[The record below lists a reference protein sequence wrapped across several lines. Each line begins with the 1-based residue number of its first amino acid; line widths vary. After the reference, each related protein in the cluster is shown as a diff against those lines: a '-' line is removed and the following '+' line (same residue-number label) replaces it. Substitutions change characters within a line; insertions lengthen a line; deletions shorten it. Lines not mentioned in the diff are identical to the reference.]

1 MRGDNLCAARS
12 KSGRAGEEGELAM
25 PPKTLTTLKTWGAV
39 AAMLLASAVVLAQG
53 AAPQTGK
60 PAVPG
65 APATTPGGA
74 GQPAQPAPAAAG
86 APAPEPYTYNPD
98 GRRDPFV
105 SLIARGVEAPAAG
118 VKSTGLGGITTAE
131 LVVKGVLNSKGS
143 YIALVA
149 GPDGKTYTAHVNDRL
164 VDGTIRSIT
173 PQGLVVVQEVNDPL
187 SLIKQREVRK
197 GLRAS
202 EDGK

>member
-1 MRGDNLCAARS
+1 M
-12 KSGRAGEEGELAM
+12 
-25 PPKTLTTLKTWGAV
+25 
-39 AAMLLASAVVLAQG
+39 AMLLASAVVLAQG
-53 AAPQTGK
+53 AAPQPGK

-65 APATTPGGA
+65 ATATTPAGA
-74 GQPAQPAPAAAG
+74 GQPPQPAPATAG
-86 APAPEPYTYNPD
+86 APAPEPYAYNPD

-105 SLIARGVEAPAAG
+105 SLIARGIEAPAGA
-118 VKSTGLGGITTAE
+118 KSTGLGGITTAE

>member
-1 MRGDNLCAARS
+1 
-12 KSGRAGEEGELAM
+12 
-25 PPKTLTTLKTWGAV
+25 
-39 AAMLLASAVVLAQG
+39 MLLASAVVLAQG
-53 AAPQTGK
+53 AAPQPGT
-60 PAVPG
+60 PAVP
-65 APATTPGGA
+65 APAAKPLVA
-74 GQPAQPAPAAAG
+74 GQPAQPAPGAA
-86 APAPEPYTYNPD
+86 APAPEPYTYNPE

-105 SLIARGVEAPAAG
+105 SLIARGVEAPAG
-118 VKSTGLGGITTAE
+118 VKSAGLAGITTAE
-131 LVVKGVLNSKGS
+131 LVVKGVLTSKGS
-143 YIALVA
+143 YIALVS

>member
-1 MRGDNLCAARS
+1 
-12 KSGRAGEEGELAM
+12 
-25 PPKTLTTLKTWGAV
+25 
-39 AAMLLASAVVLAQG
+39 MLLASAVVLAQG
-53 AAPQTGK
+53 AAPQPGT
-60 PAVPG
+60 PAVP
-65 APATTPGGA
+65 APAAKPLVA
-74 GQPAQPAPAAAG
+74 GQPAQPAPGAAA
-86 APAPEPYTYNPD
+86 AAPEPYTYSPE

-105 SLIARGVEAPAAG
+105 SLIARGVEAPAG
-118 VKSTGLGGITTAE
+118 VKSAGLAGITTAE
-131 LVVKGVLNSKGS
+131 IVVKGVLTSKGS
-143 YIALVA
+143 YIALVS

>member
-1 MRGDNLCAARS
+1 
-12 KSGRAGEEGELAM
+12 M
-25 PPKTLTTLKTWGAV
+25 PPKTLATLKTCGAV

-53 AAPQTGK
+53 AAPQPGT
-60 PAVPG
+60 PAVP
-65 APATTPGGA
+65 APAAKPLVA
-74 GQPAQPAPAAAG
+74 GQPAQPAPGAA
-86 APAPEPYTYNPD
+86 APAPEPYTYNPE

-105 SLIARGVEAPAAG
+105 SLIARGVEAPAG
-118 VKSTGLGGITTAE
+118 VKSAGLAGITTAE
-131 LVVKGVLNSKGS
+131 IVVKGVLTSKGS
-143 YIALVA
+143 YIALVS

>member
-1 MRGDNLCAARS
+1 
-12 KSGRAGEEGELAM
+12 M
-25 PPKTLTTLKTWGAV
+25 PPKTVTTLKTCGAV
-39 AAMLLASAVVLAQG
+39 LAMLLASAVVLAQG
-53 AAPQTGK
+53 AAPQPGK
-60 PAVPG
+60 PAAPG
-65 APATTPGGA
+65 APAATPATA
-74 GQPAQPAPAAAG
+74 GQPTQPAPAGG

-105 SLIARGVEAPAAG
+105 SLIARGIEAPAG

-131 LVVKGVLNSKGS
+131 LVVKGVLTSKGS

-197 GLRAS
+197 GLRTS

>member
-1 MRGDNLCAARS
+1 
-12 KSGRAGEEGELAM
+12 M
-25 PPKTLTTLKTWGAV
+25 PTMTFRTCGV
-39 AAMLLASAVVLAQG
+39 IAAMLLASAVVLAQG
-53 AAPQTGK
+53 AAP
-60 PAVPG
+60 
-65 APATTPGGA
+65 
-74 GQPAQPAPAAAG
+74 AQPAKP
-86 APAPEPYTYNPD
+86 APAPPAATPAGTPPPPASEPYTYSPD

-105 SLIARGVEAPAAG
+105 SLLARGSAEAIGSGRKADGLAG
-118 VKSTGLGGITTAE
+118 LLTAE
-131 LVVKGVLNSKGS
+131 LMVKGVLTSRGS
-143 YIALVA
+143 YIALVS

-197 GLRAS
+197 GLRTL

>member
-1 MRGDNLCAARS
+1 
-12 KSGRAGEEGELAM
+12 
-25 PPKTLTTLKTWGAV
+25 
-39 AAMLLASAVVLAQG
+39 MLLASAVVLAQG
-53 AAPQTGK
+53 AAPQPGT
-60 PAVPG
+60 PAVP
-65 APATTPGGA
+65 APAAKPLVA
-74 GQPAQPAPAAAG
+74 GQPAQPAPGAA
-86 APAPEPYTYNPD
+86 APAPEPYTYNPE

-105 SLIARGVEAPAAG
+105 SLIARGVEAPAG
-118 VKSTGLGGITTAE
+118 VKSAGLAGITTAE
-131 LVVKGVLNSKGS
+131 IVVKGVLTSKGS
-143 YIALVA
+143 YIALVS

>member
-1 MRGDNLCAARS
+1 
-12 KSGRAGEEGELAM
+12 M
-25 PPKTLTTLKTWGAV
+25 PSKTLTTLNTCGAV

-53 AAPQTGK
+53 AAPQPGA

-65 APATTPGGA
+65 APATKAPLA
-74 GQPAQPAPAAAG
+74 GQPAQPAPGAA
-86 APAPEPYTYNPD
+86 APAPEPYTYNPE

-105 SLIARGVEAPAAG
+105 SLIARGVEAPAG
-118 VKSTGLGGITTAE
+118 VKSAGLAGITTAE
-131 LVVKGVLNSKGS
+131 LVVKGVLTSKGS
-143 YIALVA
+143 YIALVS

>member
-1 MRGDNLCAARS
+1 MALTS
-12 KSGRAGEEGELAM
+12 
-25 PPKTLTTLKTWGAV
+25 TTLKTCGAV
-39 AAMLLASAVVLAQG
+39 AAMLLASTVVLAQG
-53 AAPQTGK
+53 ATPQPGK

-65 APATTPGGA
+65 APATAPPTA
-74 GQPAQPAPAAAG
+74 GQPAQPAPAAG
-86 APAPEPYTYNPD
+86 APAPEPYTYNPE

-105 SLIARGVEAPAAG
+105 SLIARGIEAPAG
-118 VKSTGLGGITTAE
+118 VKSAGLGGITTAE
-131 LVVKGVLNSKGS
+131 LVVKGVLTSKGS

-149 GPDGKTYTAHVNDRL
+149 GPDGKTYMAHVNDRL

>member
-1 MRGDNLCAARS
+1 MPNTIFTVRTCAAI
-12 KSGRAGEEGELAM
+12 AG
-25 PPKTLTTLKTWGAV
+25 
-39 AAMLLASAVVLAQG
+39 MLLASAVVLAQTP
-53 AAPQTGK
+53 ASAPAGK
-60 PAVPG
+60 S
-65 APATTPGGA
+65 APATAAAPN
-74 GQPAQPAPAAAG
+74 APAATTG
-86 APAPEPYTYNPD
+86 AQPDAQGPAPEPYTYNPE

-105 SLIARGVEAPAAG
+105 SLIARGVEAPTG
-118 VKSTGLGGITTAE
+118 VKSAGLAGITTAE
-131 LVVKGVLNSKGS
+131 LIVKGVLNSKGA
-143 YIALVA
+143 YLALVA

>member
-1 MRGDNLCAARS
+1 
-12 KSGRAGEEGELAM
+12 M
-25 PPKTLTTLKTWGAV
+25 PAKTLATVKTCGAV
-39 AAMLLASAVVLAQG
+39 AAMLLASAVVLTQG
-53 AAPQTGK
+53 AAAQGGK
-60 PAVPG
+60 PSAPG
-65 APATTPGGA
+65 APAATPRTA
-74 GQPAQPAPAAAG
+74 GQAPQTPPAADG
-86 APAPEPYTYNPD
+86 PAPEPYTYNPD

-105 SLIARGVEAPAAG
+105 SLIARGVEAPAG
-118 VKSTGLGGITTAE
+118 VKSPGLAGITTAE
-131 LVVKGVLNSKGS
+131 LGVKGVLNNKGS

-173 PQGLVVVQEVNDPL
+173 PQGLVIVQEVNDPL

>member
-1 MRGDNLCAARS
+1 MAL
-12 KSGRAGEEGELAM
+12 
-25 PPKTLTTLKTWGAV
+25 KTSTTLKTCGAV
-39 AAMLLASAVVLAQG
+39 AAMLLASTVVLAQG
-53 AAPQTGK
+53 ATPQPGK

-65 APATTPGGA
+65 APATAPPTA
-74 GQPAQPAPAAAG
+74 GQPAQPGTAAG
-86 APAPEPYTYNPD
+86 APAPEPYTYSPE

-105 SLIARGVEAPAAG
+105 SLIARGIEAPAG
-118 VKSTGLGGITTAE
+118 VKSAGLGGITTAE
-131 LVVKGVLNSKGS
+131 LVVKGVLTSKGS

-149 GPDGKTYTAHVNDRL
+149 GPDGKTYMAHVNDRL

>member
-1 MRGDNLCAARS
+1 
-12 KSGRAGEEGELAM
+12 M
-25 PPKTLTTLKTWGAV
+25 PPKTLTTLKTCGAV
-39 AAMLLASAVVLAQG
+39 MAMLLASAVVLAQG
-53 AAPQTGK
+53 APPQPGK
-60 PAVPG
+60 PALPG
-65 APATTPGGA
+65 AAATTPASA
-74 GQPAQPAPAAAG
+74 GQPPQPAPAAAG

-105 SLIARGVEAPAAG
+105 SLIARGIEAPAG

>member
-1 MRGDNLCAARS
+1 
-12 KSGRAGEEGELAM
+12 
-25 PPKTLTTLKTWGAV
+25 
-39 AAMLLASAVVLAQG
+39 MLLASAVVLAQG
-53 AAPQTGK
+53 AAPQTAK

-65 APATTPGGA
+65 APATPATTPPTA
-74 GQPAQPAPAAAG
+74 GQNAQPVPAAAG
-86 APAPEPYTYNPD
+86 TGAPEPYTYNQD

-105 SLIARGVEAPAAG
+105 SLIARGVEAPAG
-118 VKSTGLGGITTAE
+118 VKSAGLGGITTAE
-131 LVVKGVLNSKGS
+131 LIVKGVLNSKGS

-164 VDGTIRSIT
+164 VDGTIRTIT
-173 PQGLVVVQEVNDPL
+173 RQELIIVQEVNDPL

>member
-1 MRGDNLCAARS
+1 MSL
-12 KSGRAGEEGELAM
+12 
-25 PPKTLTTLKTWGAV
+25 KTLRTLKTCGAV
-39 AAMLLASAVVLAQG
+39 AAMLLASGVVLAQG
-53 AAPQTGK
+53 AAPQTAK
-60 PAVPG
+60 PAAAG
-65 APATTPGGA
+65 GPAATPPAA
-74 GQPAQPAPAAAG
+74 GQPAPPAG
-86 APAPEPYTYNPD
+86 APAPEPYTYNPE

-105 SLIARGVEAPAAG
+105 SLIARGVEAPAG
-118 VKSTGLGGITTAE
+118 VKSAGLGGITTAE
-131 LVVKGVLNSKGS
+131 LVVKGVLTSKGS

>member
-1 MRGDNLCAARS
+1 
-12 KSGRAGEEGELAM
+12 M
-25 PPKTLTTLKTWGAV
+25 PTPLKTCGAV

-53 AAPQTGK
+53 VAPQPAK

-65 APATTPGGA
+65 APAATPPIT
-74 GQPAQPAPAAAG
+74 GQPAQPGPAAG
-86 APAPEPYTYNPD
+86 APAPEPYTYNPE

-105 SLIARGVEAPAAG
+105 SLIARGVEAPAG
-118 VKSTGLGGITTAE
+118 VKSAGLSGITTAE
-131 LVVKGVLNSKGS
+131 LIVKGVLNSKGS